1 MFDVIYIQQPPRSSY
16 NTSKNFSK
24 CGLQRVHF
32 PKIFLNNYSIKH
44 LKKNLLLNQGFSM
57 KRKKRI
63 RY

>member
-1 MFDVIYIQQPPRSSY
+1 MFEVILILQPPRSSY
-16 NTSKNFSK
+16 KTSKNFSK

-44 LKKNLLLNQGFSM
+44 LEKNLLLNQGFSM
-57 KRKKRI
+57 KRKKGI